1 MLTLR
6 LIFVT
11 IVWGVNF
18 SFVKYALRDFG
29 PLSFTVVRFILGAL
43 FLLAVMRASG
53 ESFGID
59 RNDRGPIIRLGFTG
73 ITLYNI
79 FFMLGLKFTTASN
92 SALIIALSPLF
103 AGVIQA
109 AKGQERLTGTAV
121 TGILLAAVGAAL
133 VIQGRD
139 GGVRLAADG
148 LLGDLLTLC
157 ASLFWALY
165 TMNSKPLLEKY
176 SAVKVTAYCMA
187 IGSVLLLP
195 AGAYDLTRQ
204 SWSSISLPSWAALF
218 FAAFVSGGI
227 AFSLWYQ
234 GVKRIGVTR
243 TIVYH
248 YLVPFVAVI
257 FAALFLGE
265 RITFL
270 QVLGGASVLTGVY
283 LVQRGKPEGG
293 KVGS

>member
-1 MLTLR
+1 MFNLR
-6 LIFVT
+6 LIFVS

-43 FLLAVMRASG
+43 FLLAVMRVSG
-53 ESFGID
+53 ERFDID
-59 RNDRGPIIRLGFTG
+59 ASDRAPIIRLGFVG

-92 SALIIALSPLF
+92 STLIIALSPLF
-103 AGVIQA
+103 AALIQTA
-109 AKGQERLTGTAV
+109 LGKERFTWMSGA
-121 TGILLAAVGAAL
+121 GILLATLGVAL
-133 VIQGRD
+133 IIEGRD
-139 GGVRLAADG
+139 NGVRLTADG

-157 ASLFWALY
+157 ASAFWALY
-165 TMNSKPLLEKY
+165 TMNARPLLEKY
-176 SAVKVTAYCMA
+176 SPVKITTYSMA
-187 IGSVLLLP
+187 AGSVLLLP
-195 AGAYDLTRQ
+195 VGACDLARQ
-204 SWSSISLPSWAALF
+204 SWGAISLPSWAALF
-218 FAAFVSGGI
+218 FSAFVSGGI

-243 TIVYH
+243 TIAYH

-265 RITFL
+265 RITVSQIAGGVL
-270 QVLGGASVLTGVY
+270 VLGGVY
-283 LVQRGKPEGG
+283 LVQRRA
-293 KVGS
+293 S